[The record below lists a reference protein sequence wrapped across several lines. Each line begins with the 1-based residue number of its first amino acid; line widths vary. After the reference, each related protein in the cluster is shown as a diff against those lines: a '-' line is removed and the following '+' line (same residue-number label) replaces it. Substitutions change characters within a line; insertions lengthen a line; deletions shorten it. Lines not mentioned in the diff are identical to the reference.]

1 MQEFQFREL
10 LVAKTNLKEKNYK
23 AIPQKK
29 RFLAKLAIF
38 QEIFHETIL
47 KQHSEAKYVKNPGNL
62 PCFSHFLP
70 IFAEFLSFF
79 LWDSNVN
86 SHYLKKNVEKA
97 LNPFYICAQ
106 VLQQGMTIM
115 SQFILNVI
123 FVIYVIA
130 GVGLVAYGFNCYAS
144 IYLFLKNSRRVRLAD
159 RKNILQFYREHSLD
173 ELPVVTTQ
181 LPVFNEANCVER
193 LIEAVCAIDY
203 PKDKHEIQVLDDSTD
218 ECYEVTKR
226 KVAEM
231 QAKGHD
237 IKLIHRTIR
246 KDYKAGALKEGM
258 QIARGEFLAIF
269 DADFV
274 PEKDFLLKTIPYMVM
289 DKQVGLVQG
298 RWGHLNRMESGLT
311 LAQSIGID
319 GHFVV
324 EQSARS
330 WGNLFMNFNGT
341 AGVWRRQAIDDAGG
355 WEGDTLTE
363 DMDLSYRSQ
372 LAGWKMKFVFDVIV
386 PAELPND
393 INAFKAQQFRWA
405 KGSIQTAIKIL
416 PKVLRAKVPFKVKLG
431 AFMHTTHY
439 SIHPCMLFTA
449 LFSLPLLAWYEPI
462 KGLPNWV
469 YLIGFSFILLAAI
482 APSVLY
488 LVAQRCSGYV
498 GWKMRILSF
507 PILMALGVGIAV
519 SNTRAVFSAVL
530 GIKGAFVRTPKKG
543 AKSLS
548 HYAQKF
554 PLLALIEILIGVY
567 CIFGLLEYIGAQK
580 FIIGP
585 FIGLYAIGFLMV
597 GVLSFMHY
605 LSNIFEM
612 RRLRR
617 EANAQ
622 T

>member
-1 MQEFQFREL
+1 MDHL
-10 LVAKTNLKEKNYK
+10 TLTD
-23 AIPQKK
+23 
-29 RFLAKLAIF
+29 
-38 QEIFHETIL
+38 
-47 KQHSEAKYVKNPGNL
+47 
-62 PCFSHFLP
+62 FS
-70 IFAEFLSFF
+70 
-79 LWDSNVN
+79 
-86 SHYLKKNVEKA
+86 
-97 LNPFYICAQ
+97 
-106 VLQQGMTIM
+106 
-115 SQFILNVI
+115 LNVMFI
-123 FVIYVIA
+123 IYVIA
-130 GVGLVAYGFNCYAS
+130 GTGLVAYGFSCYAS
-144 IYLFLKNSRRVRLAD
+144 IYLFLKNSRRVRLSD
-159 RKNILQFYREHSLD
+159 RKKILQFYREHSMD
-173 ELPVVTTQ
+173 DLPIVTTQ

-193 LIEAVCAIDY
+193 LIDAVCAIDY

-231 QAKGHD
+231 QALGYD
-237 IKLIHRTIR
+237 IKLIHRTNR

-258 QIARGEFLAIF
+258 QVAKGNFLAIF

-289 DKQVGLVQG
+289 DERVGLVQG

-311 LAQSIGID
+311 LAESIGID

-330 WGNLFMNFNGT
+330 WGDLFMNFNGT

-355 WEGDTLTE
+355 WEGDTLCE

-386 PAELPND
+386 PAELPSD

-405 KGSIQTAIKIL
+405 KGSIQTAM
-416 PKVLRAKVPFKVKLG
+416 KVLPRVLKAKVPLKVKIG

-449 LFSLPLLAWYEPI
+449 IFSLPLLAFYKPI
-462 KGLPNWV
+462 QGLPTQV
-469 YLIGFSFILLAAI
+469 YVLSFGFIFLAAI

-488 LVAQRCSGYV
+488 LVAQRCSGYA
-498 GWKMRILSF
+498 GWKMRVLSF

-519 SNTRAVFSAVL
+519 SNTRAVLAAVF
-530 GIKGAFVRTPKKG
+530 GIKSSFVRTPKKG

-554 PLLALIEILIGVY
+554 PFLAVTEILVGVY
-567 CIFGLLEYIGAQK
+567 CVFGLLEYIGAEK

-597 GVLSFMHY
+597 GILSFMHY
-605 LSNIFEM
+605 ISNIIEM
-612 RRLRR
+612 RKER
-617 EANAQ
+617 AAAQ
-622 T
+622 NNNG

>member
-1 MQEFQFREL
+1 
-10 LVAKTNLKEKNYK
+10 
-23 AIPQKK
+23 
-29 RFLAKLAIF
+29 
-38 QEIFHETIL
+38 
-47 KQHSEAKYVKNPGNL
+47 
-62 PCFSHFLP
+62 
-70 IFAEFLSFF
+70 
-79 LWDSNVN
+79 
-86 SHYLKKNVEKA
+86 
-97 LNPFYICAQ
+97 
-106 VLQQGMTIM
+106 M
-115 SQFILNVI
+115 SQFLLNVI

-144 IYLFLKNSRRVRLAD
+144 IYLFLKNSRRVRLTD
-159 RKNILQFYREHSLD
+159 RKNILKFYREHSLD

-193 LIEAVCAIDY
+193 LIEAVCAMDY

-231 QAKGHD
+231 QARGYD

-258 QIARGEFLAIF
+258 VVARGNFLAIF

-289 DKQVGLVQG
+289 DEQVGLVQG

-405 KGSIQTAIKIL
+405 KGSIQTAKKIL
-416 PKVLRAKVPFKVKLG
+416 PKVLRAKVPFKIKLG
-431 AFMHTTHY
+431 AIMGDLVVLDFVAEALEGLDVGDSGRKSGFTVVDVADRADVHVRLAAALECFLSHFSDSCELFIFLLHRPEWSHLTE
-439 SIHPCMLFTA
+439 SNRRPHPYQGCA
-449 LFSLPLLAWYEPI
+449 LPTELKWPLL
-462 KGLPNWV
+462 
-469 YLIGFSFILLAAI
+469 
-482 APSVLY
+482 
-488 LVAQRCSGYV
+488 
-498 GWKMRILSF
+498 
-507 PILMALGVGIAV
+507 
-519 SNTRAVFSAVL
+519 
-530 GIKGAFVRTPKKG
+530 
-543 AKSLS
+543 
-548 HYAQKF
+548 
-554 PLLALIEILIGVY
+554 
-567 CIFGLLEYIGAQK
+567 
-580 FIIGP
+580 
-585 FIGLYAIGFLMV
+585 
-597 GVLSFMHY
+597 
-605 LSNIFEM
+605 
-612 RRLRR
+612 RRKLD
-617 EANAQ
+617 
-622 T
+622 

>member
-1 MQEFQFREL
+1 MSQL
-10 LVAKTNLKEKNYK
+10 LQNIQDLL
-23 AIPQKK
+23 Q
-29 RFLAKLAIF
+29 
-38 QEIFHETIL
+38 
-47 KQHSEAKYVKNPGNL
+47 S
-62 PCFSHFLP
+62 
-70 IFAEFLSFF
+70 FLSS
-79 LWDSNVN
+79 LGGQIS
-86 SHYLKKNVEKA
+86 
-97 LNPFYICAQ
+97 
-106 VLQQGMTIM
+106 
-115 SQFILNVI
+115 LNVM

-130 GVGLVAYGFNCYAS
+130 GVFLVMYGFSCYMS
-144 IYLFLKNSRRVRLAD
+144 IYLFLKNSRRVRLSD

-173 ELPVVTTQ
+173 EMPIVTTQ

-193 LIEAVCAIDY
+193 LIDAVCAIDY
-203 PKDKHEIQVLDDSTD
+203 PRDKHEIQVLDDSTD

-231 QAKGHD
+231 AAKGYN
-237 IKLIHRTIR
+237 ITLIHRVNR

-258 QIARGEFLAIF
+258 AVAKGDFLAIF

-289 DKQVGLVQG
+289 DPKVGLVQG

-311 LAQSIGID
+311 LAESIGID

-355 WEGDTLTE
+355 WEGDTLCE

-372 LAGWKMKFVFDVIV
+372 LAHWKMKFVFDVIV
-386 PAELPND
+386 PAELPGD
-393 INAFKAQQFRWA
+393 INSFKAQQFRWA
-405 KGSIQTAIKIL
+405 KGSIQTAIKVL
-416 PKVLRAKVPFKVKLG
+416 PRVLKSDESIKVKIG
-431 AFMHTTHY
+431 AFLHTTHY

-449 LFSLPLLAWYEPI
+449 VFSLPLLIWYEPV
-462 KGLPNWV
+462 KGLPTWMFIV
-469 YLIGFSFILLAAI
+469 GFGGIFLAAI

-488 LVAQRCSGYV
+488 FVAQRCSGYA
-498 GWKMRILSF
+498 GWKMRVLSF

-519 SNTRAVFSAVL
+519 SNTRAVLAAVFGL
-530 GIKGAFVRTPKKG
+530 KSSFVRTPKKG
-543 AKSLS
+543 AKALS
-548 HYAQKF
+548 HYKQKF
-554 PLLALIEILIGVY
+554 PWLAVMELCVGVY
-567 CIFGLLEYIGAQK
+567 CIYGLLAYIGAQK

-605 LSNIFEM
+605 VSNIIEM
-612 RRLRR
+612 HK
-617 EANAQ
+617 EKKNQ
-622 T
+622 Q